1 MHRGEAAGRHGGG
14 CRLQA
19 NQSSL
24 RRSKPDPTLIPDSW
38 PPQPKVHFGSLS
50 CPVCSMWYGGPRT
63 LGRGERVSALHR
75 LQSWGRLSAGVNH
88 VLPVCQCQAGMAP
101 IPRGQGSL
109 AHPHELHKETENC
122 RAAQMPPAQGG
133 GWACAAPWQGW
144 PPLELPSS
152 LHWPPPVGFP
162 QTLHATSPCHG
173 AAVPQPRRA
182 PREKSPPAA
191 YTQMQTLSCF
201 PNPKTWRHPR
211 LTVNRQDP
219 E

>member
-1 MHRGEAAGRHGGG
+1 M
-14 CRLQA
+14 
-19 NQSSL
+19 
-24 RRSKPDPTLIPDSW
+24 IPDSR
-38 PPQPKVHFGSLS
+38 PPQPKVRFGCLS
-50 CPVCSMWYGGPRT
+50 CPVCGMWYGGPRT
-63 LGRGERVSALHR
+63 RGRGKRVSALHR
-75 LQSWGRLSAGVNH
+75 LQSWGRPVRGLSACVHH

-101 IPRGQGSL
+101 IPRGQDSL

-144 PPLELPSS
+144 PPHELPSS

-182 PREKSPPAA
+182 PQEKSPLQRTPRCRPCLAFQTPRRGV
-191 YTQMQTLSCF
+191 TQG
-201 PNPKTWRHPR
+201 
-211 LTVNRQDP
+211 
-219 E
+219 